1 MTRRDSVRDRQTGRL
16 AEPDPSTYP
25 RNNASTYTRTNTCT
39 YTSTY
44 TRTLHLEVATKK
56 AAGYRCLEP

>member
-16 AEPDPSTYP
+16 AEPDPSPYP
-25 RNNASTYTRTNTCT
+25 RNIAST

-44 TRTLHLEVATKK
+44 TSTLHLEVAAKK

>member
-16 AEPDPSTYP
+16 AEPDPSPYP
-25 RNNASTYTRTNTCT
+25 RNIASTYTST
-39 YTSTY
+39 YTRTY
-44 TRTLHLEVATKK
+44 TRTLHLEVAAKK